1 MTLKITNTL
10 TGKKEEFKPLNK
22 EQVSIYVCGVTLY
35 DDIHIGHLKSILSF
49 EVMRNYFKANGYNV
63 KYVRNITDIDDKIIT
78 KSIRENKSP
87 LDLVN
92 HYIDNFHNQLKEL
105 EINAPDIEPRVTTS
119 LDSIVKF
126 ISNLQQKGYA
136 YESKDGIYFDT
147 QKMNIDI
154 YPLSKKVAK
163 DLQDYSRIDS
173 QDYAKRNKADFAL
186 WKQDDEYGFKS
197 NIFGK
202 NGRPGWHIE
211 CSVMHYE
218 ALGDKFDI
226 HGGGRDLI
234 FPHHENE
241 ITQSLAH
248 NGVSPANYW
257 VHNGMMTKDGQKLSK
272 SLGNSIYVK
281 DIVKKYSPQGLKLF
295 LLKGHYASSQEY
307 AENELLEAHQRW
319 ITFAKEIKQYKLTG
333 DSINLYQDI
342 LNILDDDFN
351 TPLALSYLYN
361 AFKLLQVNKSL
372 EYANE
377 IFKVLQLLSIVSDKK
392 SLIDYVIHETP
403 SEEILSLMTE
413 RWILKSN
420 KKYDLADNLR
430 KNILEKGWIV
440 KDSAHGYTYERR

>member
-10 TGKKEEFKPLNK
+10 TGKKEEFKSLNK

-136 YESKDGIYFDT
+136 YKSKDGIYFDT

-307 AENELLEAHQRW
+307 AEHELLEAHQRW